1 MLTYTSNLSA
11 ASHKLHSTQ
20 ALIWLQ
26 TPYALVLD
34 DSALFLHATLFP
46 TLLPP
51 AGALCRFLISSDLT
65 DGWLLYIIQVS
76 ELHFQRPFPL
86 PVYIPPPLIL

>member
-1 MLTYTSNLSA
+1 MITYTSNLSV

-34 DSALFLHATLFP
+34 DSGLFLHDH